1 MVDAWWTSCNTQAY
15 SSRTVVSSLF
25 TSTTIT
31 WSGWQPVGVMLGQ
44 GSIERGRWDESIGNY
59 NTIQLQSR
67 SVWEGTSGKGEP
79 LLERGYWG
87 RFLKLQ
93 YQILY
98 LLHLLCAGHCA
109 RAVGTYEP
117 SGSISQVVGLVK
129 TPGSHEQKPNSASQA
144 TKINLF

>member
-1 MVDAWWTSCNTQAY
+1 MLDELHVIHKL
-15 SSRTVVSSLF
+15 TV
-25 TSTTIT
+25 
-31 WSGWQPVGVMLGQ
+31 LGQ
-44 GSIERGRWDESIGNY
+44 WSPASSPPPLLPGLDGNLWGLCWDRGALRKGDGMSLLAI
-59 NTIQLQSR
+59 TIQYNYSTR

-98 LLHLLCAGHCA
+98 LLHPLCAGHCA

-117 SGSISQVVGLVK
+117 SRSISQVVGLVK
-129 TPGSHEQKPNSASQA
+129 TPGSHEQKPNSANQA